1 LYNENIGICYGES
14 ACSRSGVITTKSA
27 IDQGKTMKVIM
38 DLTVSPFGVGLSVSE
53 YIAACHEI
61 FDEAGLKTNL
71 HAYGTNIE
79 GDWDEVMAAV
89 KKCHQRLHQMG
100 VPRLTSS
107 IKVGTRTDREQ
118 SMRDKVASVERKL
131 KR

>member
-1 LYNENIGICYGES
+1 MN
-14 ACSRSGVITTKSA
+14 
-27 IDQGKTMKVIM
+27 VIM

-61 FDEAGLKTNL
+61 FAEAGLKTKL

-79 GDWDEVMAAV
+79 GEWDEVMAAV
-89 KKCHQRLHQMG
+89 KKCHVKLHAMG

-107 IKVGTRTDREQ
+107 IKVGTRTDKEQ
-118 SMRDKVASVERKL
+118 TMDDKVASVQRKL
-131 KR
+131 DT

>member
-1 LYNENIGICYGES
+1 
-14 ACSRSGVITTKSA
+14 
-27 IDQGKTMKVIM
+27 MKVIM

-61 FDEAGLKTNL
+61 FDAAGLKTNL

-79 GDWDEVMAAV
+79 GDWDEVFRAV
-89 KKCHQRLHQMG
+89 KQCHEKLHAMG

-107 IKVGTRTDREQ
+107 IKVGTRTDKEQ
-118 SMRDKVASVERKL
+118 TMSDKITSVQNKL
-131 KR
+131 E

>member
-1 LYNENIGICYGES
+1 
-14 ACSRSGVITTKSA
+14 
-27 IDQGKTMKVIM
+27 MKVIM

-53 YIAACHEI
+53 YIAACHKI

-79 GDWDEVMAAV
+79 GGWDEVFAAV
-89 KKCHQRLHQMG
+89 KKCHETLHLMG

-107 IKVGTRTDREQ
+107 LKVGTRTDREQ
-118 SMRDKVASVERKL
+118 TMADKVDSVKTKL
-131 KR
+131 QS

>member
-1 LYNENIGICYGES
+1 
-14 ACSRSGVITTKSA
+14 
-27 IDQGKTMKVIM
+27 MKVIM

-53 YIAACHEI
+53 YIAACHMI

-79 GDWDEVMAAV
+79 GDWDEVFAAV
-89 KKCHQRLHQMG
+89 KKCHETLHQMG

-107 IKVGTRTDREQ
+107 IKVGTRTDKPQ
-118 SMRDKVASVERKL
+118 TMDDKVDSVKSKL
-131 KR
+131 